1 MASIGKKFKAASDNV
16 DRDVLYDLDAAL
28 DLVQG
33 NAFAAFDESVDLA
46 VRLGVNPR
54 HADQMVRGTCVLPHG
69 TGKDIRVVVFAKGEK
84 AAEAEEAGAD
94 RVGTDDL
101 AEDIKNGWMDFDKVV
116 ATPDMM
122 GVVGKIARV
131 LGPRG
136 LMPNPKVGTVTFDVG
151 AAVSESK
158 AGKIEFRVEKA
169 GIIHAT
175 VGKKSFEA
183 GALRGN
189 VLSLM
194 EQLLRLKPASA
205 KGTYLKSITVSSTM
219 GPGVKVDPA
228 AIQAV
233 LNGGWRGH
241 CPRLMRGGRIPLIW
255 PRDFRGLVKTR
266 TLSKKRVL
274 LFGVA

>member
-1 MASIGKKFKAASDNV
+1 
-16 DRDVLYDLDAAL
+16 
-28 DLVQG
+28 
-33 NAFAAFDESVDLA
+33 
-46 VRLGVNPR
+46 
-54 HADQMVRGTCVLPHG
+54 
-69 TGKDIRVVVFAKGEK
+69 
-84 AAEAEEAGAD
+84 
-94 RVGTDDL
+94 
-101 AEDIKNGWMDFDKVV
+101 MDFDKVV

-233 LNGGWRGH
+233 LKG
-241 CPRLMRGGRIPLIW
+241 
-255 PRDFRGLVKTR
+255 
-266 TLSKKRVL
+266 
-274 LFGVA
+274 

>member
-1 MASIGKKFKAASDNV
+1 MATTGINYKAASAKV
-16 DRDVLYDLDAAL
+16 DRDILHDVDAAVA
-28 DLVQG
+28 LVKES
-33 NAFAAFDESVDLA
+33 AYASFDEAVDVA

-69 TGKDIRVVVFAKGEK
+69 TGKEVRVVVFAKGEK
-84 AAEAEEAGAD
+84 AAEAEAAGAD
-94 RVGTDDL
+94 RVGAEDL

-122 GVVGKIARV
+122 GVVGRIARI

-136 LMPNPKVGTVTFDVG
+136 MMPNPKVGTVTFEVG

-169 GIIHAT
+169 GIIHASI
-175 VGKKSFEA
+175 GKKSFEA
-183 GALRGN
+183 DALRGN

-205 KGTYLKSITVSSTM
+205 KGTYLKSICISTTM
-219 GPGVKVDPA
+219 GPGVKVDPTA
-228 AIQAV
+228 LQAM
-233 LNGGWRGH
+233 LKG
-241 CPRLMRGGRIPLIW
+241 
-255 PRDFRGLVKTR
+255 
-266 TLSKKRVL
+266 
-274 LFGVA
+274 